1 LARTRQL
8 FLERLGGQAPDE
20 ASLEE
25 MADSLIAADVGV
37 HTAEQLVERLRKRRP
52 KAPGDLRRELQE
64 FLLEALQPAEQPL
77 RIPDQRPFVILV
89 VGVNGS
95 GKTTTLAKIA
105 HLMREEGKRV
115 LVAAADTFRAAAIE
129 QLEQLGRQV
138 GYDLVRQAPG
148 ADPAAVAFD
157 AARAAR
163 AREVDVLLVDTAG
176 RLHTKFNLMEELK
189 KVRRVLAR
197 EIEGAPH
204 EVLLVLDATIGQNA
218 LVQAR
223 TFVKE
228 VGVTGLAVTKLDGTA
243 KGGAVVPIVR
253 ELGLPLRYVGV
264 GEGLEDLQ
272 PFRATEFVE
281 ALLG

>member
-1 LARTRQL
+1 MGVRTA
-8 FLERLGGQAPDE
+8 ERLV
-20 ASLEE
+20 EE
-25 MADSLIAADVGV
+25 
-37 HTAEQLVERLRKRRP
+37 LRGRS
-52 KAPGDLRRELQE
+52 GDLRQGLREL
-64 FLLEALQPAEQPL
+64 LLELLRPAERPL
-77 RIPDQRPFVILV
+77 QIPPGRRPFVVLV

-105 HLMREEGKRV
+105 HLLRAEGHRV

-163 AREVDVLLVDTAG
+163 ARGMDVLLVDTAG

-204 EVLLVLDATIGQNA
+204 EVLLVLDATVGQNA
-218 LVQAR
+218 LAQAR
-223 TFVKE
+223 AFVGE
-228 VGVTGLAVTKLDGTA
+228 VGVTGLAIAKLDGTA
-243 KGGAVVPIVR
+243 KGGAVIPIVQ

-264 GEGLEDLQ
+264 GEGLDDLQ
-272 PFRATEFVE
+272 PFRAEQFVE